1 VILRLTLSQRWSGSM
16 FAVCSAD
23 GASTAGACC
32 SRLHGMGSSDFARG
46 REGVGSTRPSTGT
59 CSTIPADCYVQHE
72 TCSRNSK
79 PSRLLVHGRNRVAP
93 EGRSSQPRMGCGQFA
108 LASADDLRRRFD
120 ARLARS
126 ARHVISRRP
135 CRPGQC
141 LWWGTT
147 MFVTRTRR
155 VPLLGFL
162 AFGRDELLRQRRLL
176 SMNVC
181 RRCSPG
187 RSAQSPGCW
196 AWPRS
201 RPSPSH
207 TPTRN
212 PRRPTRPTRHRHGPG
227 TSGSA
232 GVSRAS
238 AVTSMAMVSTGESP
252 RAAIPV
258 AQVRPALPGR
268 RKRPGCEEPH
278 EEQAHLLP
286 APRRWIDRNQI

>member
-1 VILRLTLSQRWSGSM
+1 MVGLDVRRMFSGWGFYCRGLLFAAAWDGEFRFRSRQGGRWIYQAVDRDLLHNPGGLLR
-16 FAVCSAD
+16 SARD
-23 GASTAGACC
+23 VLAELETQP
-32 SRLHGMGSSDFARG
+32 LARP
-46 REGVGSTRPSTGT
+46 R
-59 CSTIPADCYVQHE
+59 
-72 TCSRNSK
+72 K
-79 PSRLLVHGRNRVAP
+79 NRVAP
-93 EGRSSQPRMGCGQFA
+93 EGRSSQPRMGGGQFA

-176 SMNVC
+176 SMNGC